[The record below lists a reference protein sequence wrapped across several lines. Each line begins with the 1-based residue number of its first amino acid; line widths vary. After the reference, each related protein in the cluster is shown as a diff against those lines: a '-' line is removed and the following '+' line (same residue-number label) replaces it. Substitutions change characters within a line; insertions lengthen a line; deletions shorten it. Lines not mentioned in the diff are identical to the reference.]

1 LACKALLPMAKLVI
15 KEGMEWVRVTRDI
28 AAADTGAGGSPEN
41 SATGPGAAF
50 RASSALLRSARRSGP
65 NRDDSDI
72 ESLGGRSDYTYN
84 GDQDDDPDYASG
96 DDDDHDASSVMS
108 ADA

>member
-1 LACKALLPMAKLVI
+1 VPHITSPLGPCPLACKALLPMAKLVI

-28 AAADTGAGGSPEN
+28 AAANT
-41 SATGPGAAF
+41 
-50 RASSALLRSARRSGP
+50 SALLRSARRSGP